1 MIKTVYS
8 TEPKIFFIWPC
19 TEKRLSTFGLKKH
32 NSISIVHV
40 IPTNSI
46 IVPAVFSQILA
57 KKQTTR
63 ASKYLDEISISAPE
77 MGTDL
82 LFFLLGRVSQH

>member
-1 MIKTVYS
+1 M
-8 TEPKIFFIWPC
+8 
-19 TEKRLSTFGLKKH
+19 
-32 NSISIVHV
+32 
-40 IPTNSI
+40 
-46 IVPAVFSQILA
+46 PAVFTQILA

-82 LFFLLGRVSQH
+82 LVFFLLGRVNQHEGGQATFPGHRAGGGQLG